1 MVILKQGK
9 ENCIRKAKLMEAFKT
24 LYSETTVNS
33 WNKKDVETIIELV
46 ENFIKEVPIYVLSCL
61 PNQEAVDLLK
71 KEIERG
77 E

>member
-1 MVILKQGK
+1 
-9 ENCIRKAKLMEAFKT
+9 MEAFKT